1 MWPKRTRG
9 AVTLVAR
16 EQSIFNPNFQGFYS
30 SDGFLLDI
38 AKLTQAFHNQCS
50 ITDTVRMSIQRLQ
63 PQHAAV
69 YRQLML
75 EAYALQPDAYTSS
88 VAERA
93 ALPLSWWEARLSSS
107 PQTPEIVVGAL
118 IDGQFAGV
126 AGVRFESREK
136 SRHKATLFGMYV
148 RLPYR
153 QTGLGKQLVD
163 AAIACAKVR
172 TGVEIV
178 QLTVTDG
185 NRAAQTLYERCG
197 FEPFGVEPYAV
208 ALDALD
214 KADKAYVAKVHMWH
228 SLAPEL
234 QSPND
239 FEHQIVAAEERL
251 RLAMLGSKVTVLD
264 ELISPQ
270 LLFTTHLGQLVN
282 KKDDLAMHASGALK
296 FHVLESRKR
305 QIRLFGAGTVT
316 GAGTVAVVSV
326 HMHLSG
332 IHGGVPFSADLLYTR
347 VWQRGSNEAWQ
358 IIAGHSSVAPR

>member
-1 MWPKRTRG
+1 MPI
-9 AVTLVAR
+9 
-16 EQSIFNPNFQGFYS
+16 E
-30 SDGFLLDI
+30 
-38 AKLTQAFHNQCS
+38 
-50 ITDTVRMSIQRLQ
+50 RLQ

-75 EAYALQPDAYTSS
+75 EAYALQPDAFTSS

-93 ALPLSWWEARLSSS
+93 ALPLSWWEERLQNA
-107 PQTPEIVVGAL
+107 PQSAEIVLGAL
-118 IDGQFAGV
+118 KNGQLAGV
-126 AGVRFESREK
+126 AGVRFASREK

-163 AAIACAKVR
+163 AAIACAKER
-172 TGVEIV
+172 AGVEIM

-251 RLAMLGSKVTVLD
+251 RLAMLASKIAVLD

-296 FHVLESRKR
+296 FHVLEPHNR
-305 QIRLFGAGTVT
+305 QIKLFGAGS
-316 GAGTVAVVSV
+316 GIVAVVSV
-326 HMHLSG
+326 LMHLSG
-332 IHGGVPFSADLLYTR
+332 IHSGVPFSADMLYTR
-347 VWQRGSNEAWQ
+347 VWQRTSSEAWQ
-358 IIAGHSSVAPR
+358 IIAGHSSVLER

>member
-1 MWPKRTRG
+1 
-9 AVTLVAR
+9 
-16 EQSIFNPNFQGFYS
+16 
-30 SDGFLLDI
+30 
-38 AKLTQAFHNQCS
+38 
-50 ITDTVRMSIQRLQ
+50 MSIERLQ
-63 PQHAAV
+63 PQHAAA

-75 EAYALQPDAYTSS
+75 EAYALQPDAFTSS

-93 ALPLSWWEARLSSS
+93 ALPLAWWETRLSTS
-107 PQTPEIVVGAL
+107 PQTKEIVVGAF
-118 IDGQFAGV
+118 IDGQLAGV
-126 AGVRFESREK
+126 AGIRFHAREK

-148 RLPYR
+148 RLHRR
-153 QTGLGKQLVD
+153 QTGLGKQLVE
-163 AAIACAKVR
+163 AAVSCAKKR
-172 TGVEIV
+172 PGVEIV

-208 ALDALD
+208 ALDAVD
-214 KADKAYVAKVHMWH
+214 QAYVAKVHMWH
-228 SLAPEL
+228 SLAPGL

-296 FHVLESRKR
+296 FHALEPHHRK
-305 QIRLFGAGTVT
+305 IKLFGSGSASGV
-316 GAGTVAVVSV
+316 GAVGVVSV
-326 HMHLSG
+326 LMHMSG
-332 IHGGVPFSADLLYTR
+332 IHSGVPFSANLLYTR

-358 IIAGHSSVAPR
+358 IIAGHSSVVPL